1 MVANVELEIICDYV
15 FETIKSSSRSKMNS
29 EEANI
34 SRMMKQV
41 LDALEYL
48 HSQHIEA

>member
-1 MVANVELEIICDYV
+1 MVANVELEIFCDYV